1 MLDLGHLDNDTLKG
15 VLESLLLVSSDAV
28 AATDFAKVLGVA
40 PGEVASALAELSAEY
55 SDTNRGFQLREVAGG
70 WRLFTHP
77 AYHDQ
82 VEKYV
87 LSWDTRRLSQAAL
100 ETLAV
105 IAYHQPVTREGVKA
119 VRGVNSDG
127 VISSL
132 KDKGLVREVGH
143 EGERSRAI
151 LYGTTQRFLENFGL
165 KSLRDLP
172 PLEDFAPDEE
182 SKQFIRERLSGRAI
196 SSTLEEAASDIDDER
211 ELLGDDLD
219 ERAAAD
225 EDHPTEGDPEGR
237 RDLSGEK
244 DDEADVDNA
253 SESAGQAEPDRVG
266 GMLAD
271 ALDDEDDDDGFGLD
285 DARAVSFEEEL
296 AEDDDDDD
304 EVDEGSDGDEDDDID
319 EVD

>member
-1 MLDLGHLDNDTLKG
+1 MLDLEHLDSDSLKAA
-15 VLESLLLVSSDAV
+15 LESLLLVSSDAV
-28 AATDFAKVLGVA
+28 PATEFAKALGVA
-40 PGEVASALAELSAEY
+40 PGEAAAALADLAAEY
-55 SDTNRGFQLREVAGG
+55 SDANRGFQLREVAGG

-77 AYHDQ
+77 AHHDL
-82 VEKYV
+82 VEQYV

-119 VRGVNSDG
+119 IRGVNSDG

-132 KDKGLVREVGH
+132 RDKGLVREVGH

-165 KSLRDLP
+165 KGLRDLP

-211 ELLGDDLD
+211 ELIDTDLD
-219 ERAAAD
+219 EDDASFDASVDDANDAEKSTPAAD
-225 EDHPTEGDPEGR
+225 AV
-237 RDLSGEK
+237 S
-244 DDEADVDNA
+244 
-253 SESAGQAEPDRVG
+253 

-271 ALDDEDDDDGFGLD
+271 ALEGADDEDVDDEDVFAGEEAEPEDVDYADADDEADEDDDD
-285 DARAVSFEEEL
+285 E
-296 AEDDDDDD
+296 
-304 EVDEGSDGDEDDDID
+304 ID